1 MGTDSLGVHSL
12 NEADHRPGDRRAG
25 GGKHAA
31 SALTGRVVEALGRM
45 QAGRGV
51 IVIAI
56 TMIVGWLWIFSAG
69 GASHVPPHWFYIPIL
84 MAAVRFGIPGALVT
98 AIIAGVLAGPFM
110 PAEVKLG
117 THQFLSDELF
127 RALWFLVIGGLM
139 ALILARLKESLSR
152 EAEIARR
159 EAELATHKAAVLAT
173 VSHEFRTP
181 LSVILGSAKMLVSQ
195 GGRPEL
201 ETALLD
207 GMLASARRLNDLV
220 TTVLAVSEGS
230 LSHAE
235 LIEAPASL
243 HEIVSMVTSRMHAR
257 DSTRVHVDVGDVVVV
272 TDPGVLESLL
282 RQLIENALKFSAPK
296 PVEVTATRQSDSS
309 VQIVVADRGP
319 GIDPQFLSRAFDP
332 FTQGDASL
340 TRTSAGLGV
349 GLFVARRLADYLG
362 INLDLGERAGGGAEA
377 TLTLRTAT
385 DA

>member
-1 MGTDSLGVHSL
+1 M
-12 NEADHRPGDRRAG
+12 R
-25 GGKHAA
+25 
-31 SALTGRVVEALGRM
+31 
-45 QAGRGV
+45 AGRG
-51 IVIAI
+51 IVLIAI
-56 TMIVGWLWIFSAG
+56 TMIVGWLWIYAAG
-69 GASHVPPHWFYIPIL
+69 GEAHVPPHWFYIPIL
-84 MAAVRFGIPGALVT
+84 MAAVRFGIRGALVT
-98 AIIAGVLAGPFM
+98 AIIAGILAGPLM
-110 PAEVKLG
+110 PAEVALG
-117 THQFLSDELF
+117 TRQLLSDELI

-139 ALILARLKESLSR
+139 ALVLARLKESLGR

-181 LSVILGSAKMLVSQ
+181 LSVLLGSAKMLVTQ

-220 TTVLAVSEGS
+220 TTVLAVSEGP

-257 DSTRVHVDVGDVVVV
+257 DSARVRIDMSDVLVL

-296 PVEVTATRQSDSS
+296 AVEVTATRQSDSS

-340 TRTSAGLGV
+340 TRTADGLGV

-377 TLTLRTAT
+377 TLTLRTFAEHT
-385 DA
+385 VMEQQGASS